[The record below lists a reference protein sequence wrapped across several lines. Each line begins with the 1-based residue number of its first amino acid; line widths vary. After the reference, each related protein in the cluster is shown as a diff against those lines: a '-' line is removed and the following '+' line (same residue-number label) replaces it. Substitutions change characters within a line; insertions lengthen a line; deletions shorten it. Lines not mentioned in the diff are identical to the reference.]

1 MCVCVLTFFDKRLM
15 GGKSHKR
22 TLKFI
27 FTAAL
32 AQMKRWRVAAGDKK
46 LSLIFKLI
54 CNMLDKHKFNR

>member
-1 MCVCVLTFFDKRLM
+1 M
-15 GGKSHKR
+15 GEKSHKQ

-32 AQMKRWRVAAGDKK
+32 AEMKRWRIAAGDKK